1 MPASKRATE
10 ETSKTATK
18 PAVGVTVKGAA
29 KVTAKPGGKANI
41 KTVSKVAEEA
51 TPVPA
56 DISEHASATRPV
68 ATSTRKPS
76 KTALSPS
83 EVTPLAL
90 LTPSKP
96 ARRRRSGAA
105 KPRKLKGATTTWP
118 FPTGSRP

>member
-10 ETSKTATK
+10 ETSK
-18 PAVGVTVKGAA
+18 P
-29 KVTAKPGGKANI
+29 
-41 KTVSKVAEEA
+41 VSKTASKPVAKAEPPESKA
-51 TPVPA
+51 A
-56 DISEHASATRPV
+56 RPV
-68 ATSTRKPS
+68 ATTRKPS

>member
-18 PAVGVTVKGAA
+18 ATA
-29 KVTAKPGGKANI
+29 KVASKASAKPAMA
-41 KTVSKVAEEA
+41 KVVEEA
-51 TPVPA
+51 AEVAANVSDTA
-56 DISEHASATRPV
+56 SENVSASRPV
-68 ATSTRKPS
+68 ASTRKPS

>member
-18 PAVGVTVKGAA
+18 AIPKVASKASAKPAMA
-29 KVTAKPGGKANI
+29 KV
-41 KTVSKVAEEA
+41 VEEA
-51 TPVPA
+51 AEVA
-56 DISEHASATRPV
+56 ANVSENASASRPV
-68 ATSTRKPS
+68 ASTRKPS

>member
-10 ETSKTATK
+10 ETSK
-18 PAVGVTVKGAA
+18 PVS
-29 KVTAKPGGKANI
+29 
-41 KTVSKVAEEA
+41 KTVSKPVAKAE
-51 TPVPA
+51 P
-56 DISEHASATRPV
+56 SESKAARPV
-68 ATSTRKPS
+68 ATTRKPS

>member
-10 ETSKTATK
+10 ETSKPVTK
-18 PAVGVTVKGAA
+18 AAA
-29 KVTAKPGGKANI
+29 KPTKAPVEA
-41 KTVSKVAEEA
+41 VSPARQVAA
-51 TPVPA
+51 
-56 DISEHASATRPV
+56 
-68 ATSTRKPS
+68 TRKPS
-76 KTALSPS
+76 KTALSPG

>member
-1 MPASKRATE
+1 MPATKRASE
-10 ETSKTATK
+10 ETIK
-18 PAVGVTVKGAA
+18 PAVK
-29 KVTAKPGGKANI
+29 
-41 KTVSKVAEEA
+41 
-51 TPVPA
+51 
-56 DISEHASATRPV
+56 
-68 ATSTRKPS
+68 TSTKPETEADTAPARSVTTARKPS
-76 KTALSPS
+76 KTALSPG

>member
-10 ETSKTATK
+10 ETSKPATKITTKAATK
-18 PAVGVTVKGAA
+18 PSAKASSKPVAKTEATAAVQ
-29 KVTAKPGGKANI
+29 PGESEG
-41 KTVSKVAEEA
+41 KVA
-51 TPVPA
+51 
-56 DISEHASATRPV
+56 RPV
-68 ATSTRKPS
+68 ATTRKPS

>member
-1 MPASKRATE
+1 MPATKRATE
-10 ETSKTATK
+10 ETSKPATK
-18 PAVGVTVKGAA
+18 PLTKSAVKPATKATDA
-29 KVTAKPGGKANI
+29 KAETPESKA
-41 KTVSKVAEEA
+41 
-51 TPVPA
+51 
-56 DISEHASATRPV
+56 RPV
-68 ATSTRKPS
+68 ATTRKPS

>member
-18 PAVGVTVKGAA
+18 AIPKVASKASAKPAMA
-29 KVTAKPGGKANI
+29 KVVEEAAEVAANVSD
-41 KTVSKVAEEA
+41 TVSEN
-51 TPVPA
+51 
-56 DISEHASATRPV
+56 ASASRPV
-68 ATSTRKPS
+68 ASTRKPS

>member
-18 PAVGVTVKGAA
+18 AIPKVASKPSAKPATA
-29 KVTAKPGGKANI
+29 KVVEEAAEAAANVSD
-41 KTVSKVAEEA
+41 TVSEN
-51 TPVPA
+51 
-56 DISEHASATRPV
+56 ASATRPM
-68 ATSTRKPS
+68 ASTHKPS

>member
-1 MPASKRATE
+1 MPATKRATE
-10 ETSKTATK
+10 ETSK
-18 PAVGVTVKGAA
+18 PAIA
-29 KVTAKPGGKANI
+29 KSTGKVA
-41 KTVSKVAEEA
+41 SKVEKAPAE
-51 TPVPA
+51 A
-56 DISEHASATRPV
+56 DSKARPV
-68 ATSTRKPS
+68 ATTRKPS
-76 KTALSPS
+76 KTALSPG

>member
-1 MPASKRATE
+1 MPATKRATE
-10 ETSKTATK
+10 ETSKTA
-18 PAVGVTVKGAA
+18 A
-29 KVTAKPGGKANI
+29 KVAAQSSSRSTSKPTAKPVVKSVEEQPAESKA
-41 KTVSKVAEEA
+41 A
-51 TPVPA
+51 
-56 DISEHASATRPV
+56 RPV
-68 ATSTRKPS
+68 ATTRKPS

-90 LTPSKP
+90 LTPNKP

>member
-1 MPASKRATE
+1 MPATKRATE
-10 ETSKTATK
+10 ETSKTANKPTAKVAVKASSK
-18 PAVGVTVKGAA
+18 PASKAA
-29 KVTAKPGGKANI
+29 DVAELVTASTDP
-41 KTVSKVAEEA
+41 VSA
-51 TPVPA
+51 
-56 DISEHASATRPV
+56 ASRPV
-68 ATSTRKPS
+68 ASTRKPS

>member
-10 ETSKTATK
+10 EASKPATK
-18 PAVGVTVKGAA
+18 PLTKSAVKPATKATDA
-29 KVTAKPGGKANI
+29 KAETPESKA
-41 KTVSKVAEEA
+41 
-51 TPVPA
+51 
-56 DISEHASATRPV
+56 RPV
-68 ATSTRKPS
+68 ATTRKPS

>member
-1 MPASKRATE
+1 MPATKRATE
-10 ETSKTATK
+10 ETSKTAVK
-18 PAVGVTVKGAA
+18 PAAT
-29 KVTAKPGGKANI
+29 
-41 KTVSKVAEEA
+41 KTVGKVAENARPA
-51 TPVPA
+51 TA
-56 DISEHASATRPV
+56 
-68 ATSTRKPS
+68 TRKPS
-76 KTALSPS
+76 KTALSPA

>member
-1 MPASKRATE
+1 MPATKRATE
-10 ETSKTATK
+10 ETIKPVNKTTTK
-18 PAVGVTVKGAA
+18 ASTEPAA
-29 KVTAKPGGKANI
+29 KAR
-41 KTVSKVAEEA
+41 
-51 TPVPA
+51 PA
-56 DISEHASATRPV
+56 AA
-68 ATSTRKPS
+68 TRKPS

>member
-18 PAVGVTVKGAA
+18 AIPKVASKASAKPAMA
-29 KVTAKPGGKANI
+29 KV
-41 KTVSKVAEEA
+41 VEEA
-51 TPVPA
+51 VEVPA
-56 DISEHASATRPV
+56 DVAGPASATRPV
-68 ATSTRKPS
+68 ASTRKPS

>member
-1 MPASKRATE
+1 MPASKRATTK
-10 ETSKTATK
+10 TSAAK
-18 PAVGVTVKGAA
+18 PAAVEPAS
-29 KVTAKPGGKANI
+29 KARA
-41 KTVSKVAEEA
+41 VA
-51 TPVPA
+51 TP
-56 DISEHASATRPV
+56 
-68 ATSTRKPS
+68 RKPS

>member
-1 MPASKRATE
+1 MPATKRATE
-10 ETSKTATK
+10 ETSKPAAKPLTKSAAK
-18 PAVGVTVKGAA
+18 PAVKAA
-29 KVTAKPGGKANI
+29 DAKAEAPESKA
-41 KTVSKVAEEA
+41 
-51 TPVPA
+51 
-56 DISEHASATRPV
+56 RPV
-68 ATSTRKPS
+68 ATTRKPS